1 MAATVGSSRTLMGR
15 RSTPLFLGSHGET
28 TVQRLCLTSR
38 CRPMMVGIDDKGC
51 AEGHHA
57 SHRGE
62 DQ

>member
-28 TVQRLCLTSR
+28 TVQRLCLTS
-38 CRPMMVGIDDKGC
+38 MMAGIDDKGC